1 MIEDE
6 DLDDA
11 LPNVIISQ
19 IMLGKYQMKLGLWC
33 YLAASVTDV
42 IWFYTISFV
51 QFWLNASSFK
61 MTAVMMVL
69 FPGGSLMLELLVPK
83 GILFQY
89 VIMGAS
95 TMLFG
100 DLLSKEIDMYI

>member
-1 MIEDE
+1 
-6 DLDDA
+6 
-11 LPNVIISQ
+11 
-19 IMLGKYQMKLGLWC
+19 
-33 YLAASVTDV
+33 
-42 IWFYTISFV
+42 
-51 QFWLNASSFK
+51 

-95 TMLFG
+95 IMLFG
-100 DLLSKEIDMYI
+100 DLLSKDIDMYILRLYGDL